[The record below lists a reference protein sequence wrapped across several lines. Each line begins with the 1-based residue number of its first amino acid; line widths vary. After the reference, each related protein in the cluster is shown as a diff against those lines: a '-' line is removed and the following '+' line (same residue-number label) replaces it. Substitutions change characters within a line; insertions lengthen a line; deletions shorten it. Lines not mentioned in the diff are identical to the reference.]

1 MPQKIISSIT
11 MENIKYSLVIP
22 IYKNEG
28 SIDRLVDRVT
38 KLNQSLSNQL
48 EVVFV
53 VDGSPDHSLD
63 RLRSVLDDLE
73 FSAQLLAHSRNF
85 GSFPAIRSGLE
96 AARGDYF
103 AVMAADLQEPSELVL
118 SFYDSLS
125 KDECDI
131 AIGARG
137 KRNDPLGSRIFSA
150 LFWGLYR
157 RFVVKD
163 IPPGGFDMFGCN
175 RAFREQLLRLEESR
189 SSLLALIYWL
199 GFRRRTFIYD
209 RLERLEGK
217 SAFTFARKFNW
228 MLDSVFAF
236 TDLPIRLLVM
246 IGAIGL
252 MLSVALGSVVFIAKL
267 CGYITVPGY
276 AATMMVVLFFG
287 TLNILGI
294 GLVGTY
300 SWRTYENSK
309 RRPLAVVG
317 WSCSNDKS
325 NS

>member
-1 MPQKIISSIT
+1 M
-11 MENIKYSLVIP
+11 KYSLVIP
-22 IYKNEG
+22 VYKNEG
-28 SIDRLVDRVT
+28 SIERLVERLT
-38 KLNQSLSNQL
+38 ELNRSLSGEL

-53 VDGSPDHSLD
+53 VDGSPDQSLAILKS
-63 RLRSVLDDLE
+63 RLDGLE
-73 FSAQLLAHSRNF
+73 FPAQLLAHSRNF
-85 GSFPAIRSGLE
+85 GSFPTIRSGLQ
-96 AARGDYF
+96 AARGEYF
-103 AVMAADLQEPSELVL
+103 AVMAADLQEPPELVL

-125 KDECDI
+125 RDECDI

-137 KRNDPLGSRIFSA
+137 KRNDPLVSRIFSSI
-150 LFWGLYR
+150 FWGIYR

-175 RAFREQLLRLEESR
+175 RCFLEQLLRLEESR

-199 GFRRRTFIYD
+199 GFRRKTFTYD

-217 SAFTFARKFNW
+217 SAFTFGRKFNW

-236 TDLPIRLLVM
+236 TDLPIRLLVS
-246 IGAIGL
+246 IGAVGCL
-252 MLSVALGSVVFIAKL
+252 LSLVLGSVVFVARLSGLIP
-267 CGYITVPGY
+267 VPGY

-287 TLNILGI
+287 MLNLLAI

-317 WSCSNDKS
+317 WRYSNNKT
-325 NS
+325 

>member
-1 MPQKIISSIT
+1 MR
-11 MENIKYSLVIP
+11 NIKYSLIIP
-22 IYKNEG
+22 VYKNEQ
-28 SIDRLVDRVT
+28 SIDRLIERLT
-38 KLNQSLSNQL
+38 KLNRSLFNEL

-53 VDGSPDHSLD
+53 VDGSPDQSLA
-63 RLRSVLDDLE
+63 RLRELLDGLE
-73 FSAQLLAHSRNF
+73 FCAQLLAHSRNF

-96 AARGDYF
+96 AARGEFF
-103 AVMAADLQEPSELVL
+103 AVMAADLQEPPELVH
-118 SFYDSLS
+118 SFYESLS
-125 KDECDI
+125 NDECDI

-137 KRNDPLGSRIFSA
+137 KRNDPLVSRIFSA
-150 LFWGLYR
+150 VFWALYR
-157 RFVVKD
+157 RLVVKE
-163 IPPGGFDMFGCN
+163 IPLGGFDMFGCN
-175 RAFREQLLRLEESR
+175 RVFREQLLRLEESR

-199 GFRRRTFIYD
+199 GFRRKTFTYD

-246 IGAIGL
+246 IGALGSLLSIGL
-252 MLSVALGSVVFIAKL
+252 GSLVFIARL

-287 TLNILGI
+287 MLNILGI

-317 WSCSNDKS
+317 WSYSNDKS
-325 NS
+325 DS

>member
-1 MPQKIISSIT
+1 M
-11 MENIKYSLVIP
+11 KYSLIIP
-22 IYKNEG
+22 VYKNEG
-28 SIDRLVDRVT
+28 SIDRLIARLT
-38 KLNQSLSNQL
+38 ELNRSLSGEL

-53 VDGSPDHSLD
+53 VDGSPDQSLALLKS
-63 RLRSVLDDLE
+63 RLDGLD

-96 AARGDYF
+96 AARGEYY
-103 AVMAADLQEPSELVL
+103 AVMAADLQEPPELVL
-118 SFYDSLS
+118 SFYDALS
-125 KDECDI
+125 RDECDI

-137 KRNDPLGSRIFSA
+137 KRNDPFVSRMFSA
-150 LFWGLYR
+150 LFWGIYR

-175 RAFREQLLRLEESR
+175 RAFRAQLLRLEESR

-199 GFRRRTFIYD
+199 GFRRKTFTYD

-217 SAFTFARKFNW
+217 SAFTFGRKFNW
-228 MLDSVFAF
+228 MLDSIFAF

-246 IGAIGL
+246 IGAIGCL
-252 MLSVALGSVVFIAKL
+252 ISTALGSIVFVARLAGLIP
-267 CGYITVPGY
+267 VPGY
-276 AATMMVVLFFG
+276 AATMLVVLFFG
-287 TLNILGI
+287 MLNLLGI

-317 WSCSNDKS
+317 WSYSNNKS
-325 NS
+325 

>member
-1 MPQKIISSIT
+1 MHTSP
-11 MENIKYSLVIP
+11 KYSLIIP
-22 IYKNEG
+22 VYKNEG
-28 SIDRLVDRVT
+28 SLDRLLDRLRH
-38 KLNQSLSNQL
+38 LNQSLSAKL

-53 VDGSPDHSLD
+53 VDGSPDQSLALLKSQLDSLD
-63 RLRSVLDDLE
+63 

-96 AARGDYF
+96 AARGEYF
-103 AVMAADLQEPSELVL
+103 AVMAADLQEPPELVL

-137 KRNDPLGSRIFSA
+137 KRNDPFVSRMFSA
-150 LFWGLYR
+150 LFWGVYR

-199 GFRRRTFIYD
+199 GFRRKTFIYN

-217 SAFTFARKFNW
+217 SAFTFRRKFNW

-236 TDLPIRLLVM
+236 TDLPIRLLVT
-246 IGAIGL
+246 IGAVGCLLSTVFGSIVFVARLAGL
-252 MLSVALGSVVFIAKL
+252 VP
-267 CGYITVPGY
+267 VPGY
-276 AATMMVVLFFG
+276 AATMLVVLFFG
-287 TLNILGI
+287 MLNILGI

-309 RRPLAVVG
+309 HRPLAVVG
-317 WSCSNDKS
+317 WRYANNRK
-325 NS
+325 

>member
-1 MPQKIISSIT
+1 
-11 MENIKYSLVIP
+11 
-22 IYKNEG
+22 
-28 SIDRLVDRVT
+28 
-38 KLNQSLSNQL
+38 LSGQL

-53 VDGSPDHSLD
+53 VDGSPDQSLALLKS
-63 RLRSVLDDLE
+63 RLDGLD
-73 FSAQLLAHSRNF
+73 FSSQLLAHSRNF

-96 AARGDYF
+96 AARGEYF
-103 AVMAADLQEPSELVL
+103 AVMAADLQEPPELVL

-125 KDECDI
+125 RDECDI

-137 KRNDPLGSRIFSA
+137 KRNDPLVSRLFSA
-150 LFWGLYR
+150 LFWGIYR
-157 RFVVKD
+157 RFVVKEM
-163 IPPGGFDMFGCN
+163 PPGGFDMFGCN
-175 RAFREQLLRLEESR
+175 QAFRAQLLRLEESR

-199 GFRRRTFIYD
+199 GFRRKTFTYD

-217 SAFTFARKFNW
+217 SAFTFGRKFNW

-246 IGAIGL
+246 IVAVGCL
-252 MLSVALGSVVFIAKL
+252 LSTVLGSIVFIARL
-267 CGYITVPGY
+267 AGLVPVPGY

-287 TLNILGI
+287 MLNILGI

-317 WSCSNDKS
+317 WSYSNNKS
-325 NS
+325 

>member
-1 MPQKIISSIT
+1 MR
-11 MENIKYSLVIP
+11 NIKYSLIIP
-22 IYKNEG
+22 VYKNEG
-28 SIDRLVDRVT
+28 SIDRLIDRLT
-38 KLNQSLSNQL
+38 KLNRSLSNEL

-53 VDGSPDHSLD
+53 VDGSPDQSLA
-63 RLRSVLDDLE
+63 RLRDLLDGLE

-96 AARGDYF
+96 AARGEYF
-103 AVMAADLQEPSELVL
+103 AVMAADLQEPPELVL

-137 KRNDPLGSRIFSA
+137 KRNDPFISRMFSA
-150 LFWGLYR
+150 LFWWLYR
-157 RFVVKD
+157 RLVVKE
-163 IPPGGFDMFGCN
+163 IPRGGFDMFGCN
-175 RAFREQLLRLEESR
+175 LVFREQLLRLEESR
-189 SSLLALIYWL
+189 SSLLALVYWL
-199 GFRRRTFIYD
+199 GFRRKTFTYD

-236 TDLPIRLLVM
+236 TDLPIRLLVV
-246 IGAIGL
+246 IGSIGCL
-252 MLSVALGSVVFIAKL
+252 LSFGLGSIVIIAKL
-267 CGYITVPGY
+267 AGLIPVPGY

-287 TLNILGI
+287 MLNILGI

-309 RRPLAVVG
+309 RRPIAVVG
-317 WSCSNDKS
+317 WRYANTKS
-325 NS
+325 

>member
-1 MPQKIISSIT
+1 M
-11 MENIKYSLVIP
+11 KYSLIIP
-22 IYKNEG
+22 VYKNEG
-28 SIDRLVDRVT
+28 SIDRLIDRLT
-38 KLNQSLSNQL
+38 QLNRSLSGEL

-53 VDGSPDHSLD
+53 VDGSPDQSLALLKS
-63 RLRSVLDDLE
+63 RLDGLD

-96 AARGDYF
+96 AARGEYF
-103 AVMAADLQEPSELVL
+103 AVMAADLQEPPELVL

-137 KRNDPLGSRIFSA
+137 KRNDPFVSRIFSA
-150 LFWGLYR
+150 LFWGIYR

-175 RAFREQLLRLEESR
+175 RVFREQLLRLEESR

-199 GFRRRTFIYD
+199 GFRRKTFTYD

-228 MLDSVFAF
+228 MLDSIFAF

-246 IGAIGL
+246 IGAVGCLLSTVLGTIVFFARLAGL
-252 MLSVALGSVVFIAKL
+252 VP
-267 CGYITVPGY
+267 VPGY
-276 AATMMVVLFFG
+276 AATMVVVLFFG
-287 TLNILGI
+287 MLNILGI

-309 RRPLAVVG
+309 HRPLAVVG
-317 WSCSNDKS
+317 WRYSNNKS
-325 NS
+325 

>member
-1 MPQKIISSIT
+1 MNTIR
-11 MENIKYSLVIP
+11 YSLVIP
-22 IYKNEG
+22 VYKNEG
-28 SIDRLVDRVT
+28 SIDRLVERLT
-38 KLNQSLSNQL
+38 RINSSLSNQL

-53 VDGSPDHSLD
+53 VDGSPDQSLA
-63 RLRSVLDDLE
+63 RLRALLDGLE

-96 AARGDYF
+96 AARGEYY
-103 AVMAADLQEPSELVL
+103 AVMAADLQEPPELVL

-125 KDECDI
+125 KNECDI

-137 KRNDPLGSRIFSA
+137 KRNDPLVSRMFSA

-157 RFVVKD
+157 RLVVKEM
-163 IPPGGFDMFGCN
+163 PPGGFDMFGCN
-175 RAFREQLLRLEESR
+175 QVFRAQLLRLEESR

-199 GFRRRTFIYD
+199 GFRRKTFSYD

-217 SAFTFARKFNW
+217 SAFTFARKFHW

-246 IGAIGL
+246 IGALGSLLSIGL
-252 MLSVALGSVVFIAKL
+252 GGIVFIARL
-267 CGYITVPGY
+267 AGLVPVPGY
-276 AATMMVVLFFG
+276 AATMLVVLFFG
-287 TLNILGI
+287 MLNLLGI

-317 WSCSNDKS
+317 WSYSNDKS
-325 NS
+325 HS

>member
-1 MPQKIISSIT
+1 M
-11 MENIKYSLVIP
+11 KYSLIIP
-22 IYKNEG
+22 VYKNEG
-28 SIDRLVDRVT
+28 SIDRLIDRLT
-38 KLNQSLSNQL
+38 ELNRSLSGQL

-53 VDGSPDHSLD
+53 VDGSPDQSLALLKS
-63 RLRSVLDDLE
+63 RLDGLD

-96 AARGDYF
+96 AARGEYF
-103 AVMAADLQEPSELVL
+103 AVMAADLQEPPELVL

-125 KDECDI
+125 RDECDI

-137 KRNDPLGSRIFSA
+137 KRNDPLVSRLFSA
-150 LFWGLYR
+150 LFWGIYR
-157 RFVVKD
+157 RFVVKEM
-163 IPPGGFDMFGCN
+163 PPGGFDMFGCN
-175 RAFREQLLRLEESR
+175 QAFRAQLLRLEESR

-199 GFRRRTFIYD
+199 GFRRKTFTYD

-217 SAFTFARKFNW
+217 SAFTFGRKFNW

-246 IGAIGL
+246 IGAVGCL
-252 MLSVALGSVVFIAKL
+252 LSTVLGSIVFIARL
-267 CGYITVPGY
+267 AGLVPVPGY

-287 TLNILGI
+287 MLNILGI

-317 WSCSNDKS
+317 WSYSNNKS
-325 NS
+325 